1 MVFRDIGLVPICKAL
16 ASADDEISVA
26 ASILYTQML
35 RHLSGC
41 FRLTANR
48 RNLERYVTIENG
60 KIVNEMMMALCQM
73 LDDKRVAA
81 NARDNVVEVVHKNF
95 DRFRGVGYVWSV
107 GEGRNLC
114 WRRRKIIVAQI
125 LDTK

>member
-1 MVFRDIGLVPICKAL
+1 MLVFRDIGLVLICKAL
-16 ASADDEISVA
+16 ASPDDDVSIA

-95 DRFRGVGYVWSV
+95 DRFRGVG
-107 GEGRNLC
+107 
-114 WRRRKIIVAQI
+114 
-125 LDTK
+125 

>member
-81 NARDNVVEVVHKNF
+81 NARDNVVEVVHKIF
-95 DRFRGVGYVWSV
+95 DRFRGVGLVPES
-107 GEGRNLC
+107 EERL
-114 WRRRKIIVAQI
+114 
-125 LDTK
+125 